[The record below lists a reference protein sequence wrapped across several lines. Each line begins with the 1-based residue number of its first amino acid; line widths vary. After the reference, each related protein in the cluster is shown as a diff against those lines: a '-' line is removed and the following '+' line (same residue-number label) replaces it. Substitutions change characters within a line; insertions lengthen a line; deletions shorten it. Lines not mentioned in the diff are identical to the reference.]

1 MSKEKSLI
9 LMQLAGESTAEN
21 SLSDPVEPGGE
32 KDGKTSAKKKEASG
46 LDNYEVFQS
55 IGEGAF
61 G

>member
-1 MSKEKSLI
+1 
-9 LMQLAGESTAEN
+9 MQLAGESTAEN